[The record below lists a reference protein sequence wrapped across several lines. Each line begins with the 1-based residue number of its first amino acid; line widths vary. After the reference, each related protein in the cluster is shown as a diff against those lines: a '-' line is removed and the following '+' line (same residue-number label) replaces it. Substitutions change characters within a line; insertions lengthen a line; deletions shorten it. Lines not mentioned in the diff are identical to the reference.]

1 MCGYVSYCFYWAR
14 SSSRLSAAS
23 LCFFPLGCR
32 GRRGGGS
39 VGVDG
44 MGHGLVGRRV
54 SGVAMLN
61 ADTGAD
67 TNVSS
72 YPVIGLREAAFGWRG
87 QAAVRAV
94 SGHFDRGS
102 MTAIAG
108 PNGAGKSTLVK
119 GMVGLM
125 RPLAGSLD
133 IDAQD
138 RHRLAW
144 LPQAAEID
152 RSFPITVL
160 DMVAMGAW
168 RRVGAW
174 RGFGHTETQRAW
186 QALETVGLADE
197 AGRMVGALSGGQ
209 MQRALFARLMLQDAQ
224 VLLLDEP
231 FAAVD
236 SHTAEVLMQLL
247 CEWNRQGRT
256 VVAVLHDLAM
266 VRAHFS
272 QTLLLA
278 GRQIAWG
285 PTAEVLTARNLAAA
299 RGVLREWL

>member
-1 MCGYVSYCFYWAR
+1 MRGYVSYCFPCGGWSSWIGAAR
-14 SSSRLSAAS
+14 
-23 LCFFPLGCR
+23 LCFFPVEYR
-32 GRRGGGS
+32 GSGRNGL
-39 VGVDG
+39 VGVDR

-54 SGVAMLN
+54 SGMAMSILE
-61 ADTGAD
+61 AAVDTS
-67 TNVSS
+67 VSGD
-72 YPVIGLREAAFGWRG
+72 PVIALREAAFGWRG
-87 QAAVRAV
+87 RAAVQAV

-108 PNGAGKSTLVK
+108 PNGAGKSTLLK
-119 GMVGLM
+119 GIVGLM
-125 RPLAGSLD
+125 RPLAGRLD
-133 IDAQD
+133 IDPQE
-138 RHRLAW
+138 RRRLAW
-144 LPQAAEID
+144 LPQAVEMD

-174 RGFGHTETQRAW
+174 RGFGYTETQRAW

-236 SHTAEVLMQLL
+236 SHTADVLMQLL
-247 CEWNRQGRT
+247 CEWNREGRT

-285 PTAEVLTARNLAAA
+285 PTAQVLTARNLAAA
-299 RGVLREWL
+299 RGALQEWL